1 MDKLLAGRR
10 ILVVEDEVLV
20 LMMIEDML
28 ADLGC
33 GSVTTATR
41 ADHAVSL
48 IEDQPFD
55 AAMLDMN
62 LNGQASRIVA
72 DALAMHAVPFVFS
85 TGNSINDIWDGYG
98 DRAVIRKPFMFEEL
112 VDTLTCLLRNS
123 SMG

>member
-33 GSVTTATR
+33 RSVTTATR

-48 IEDQPFD
+48 IENQSFD

-62 LNGQASRIVA
+62 LNGQTSRSVA
-72 DALAMHAVPFVFS
+72 DALAMRAVPFVFA
-85 TGNSINDIWDGYG
+85 TGNSIKDIWDGYG
-98 DRAVIRKPFMFEEL
+98 DRAIIRKPFMFEEL